1 MGNNFNNNNNMN
13 INNQNNSNQNSKDNE
28 IKELK
33 NQLIKANKIIEK
45 QKLTINELQNK
56 LNNFNTNIN
65 NYQNIINQKDLELN
79 NLRMQINNMNNMNNN
94 IQSNNMFINKNDMV
108 SVNFISMDQ
117 NVHFS
122 VACLKTDI
130 FAEIEEQLYKQYP
143 QYRETNN
150 SFLAHG
156 SQVLRFKTI
165 AENKIG
171 NGLPVTLVVPS

>member
-1 MGNNFNNNNNMN
+1 MGNNLNNNNNMN
-13 INNQNNSNQNSKDNE
+13 INNQNISNQISKDNE
-28 IKELK
+28 IMELK

-45 QKLTINELQNK
+45 QKSTINELQNK
-56 LNNFNTNIN
+56 LNSYNTNIN

-79 NLRMQINNMNNMNNN
+79 NLRMQLNNMKNNN
-94 IQSNNMFINKNDMV
+94 SSNDLNVNFNDIM

>member
-1 MGNNFNNNNNMN
+1 MGNNLNT
-13 INNQNNSNQNSKDNE
+13 KDNE

-56 LNNFNTNIN
+56 LNSYNTNIN

-79 NLRMQINNMNNMNNN
+79 NLRMQLNNMKNN
-94 IQSNNMFINKNDMV
+94 IQSNKVTIDLNDIMT
-108 SVNFISMDQ
+108 VNFISMDQ
-117 NVHFS
+117 NVHFAVS
-122 VACLKTDI
+122 CLKTNT
-130 FAEIEEQLYKQYP
+130 FAEVEEKLYKQYP

>member
-1 MGNNFNNNNNMN
+1 MGNNFNT
-13 INNQNNSNQNSKDNE
+13 KDNE

-56 LNNFNTNIN
+56 LNNYNTNIN

-79 NLRMQINNMNNMNNN
+79 NLRMQLNNMNNMNNN
-94 IQSNNMFINKNDMV
+94 QINNFNINFNDMMC
-108 SVNFISMDQ
+108 VNFISMDQ
-117 NVHFS
+117 TIHFA
-122 VACLKTDI
+122 VPCLKTNT
-130 FAEIEEQLYKQYP
+130 FAEIEEKLYKQYP

-150 SFLAHG
+150 SFLANG
-156 SQVLRFKTI
+156 TQVLRFKTI

>member
-1 MGNNFNNNNNMN
+1 MGN
-13 INNQNNSNQNSKDNE
+13 ISNQNSKDNE

-33 NQLIKANKIIEK
+33 NQLIKANKIIEQ
-45 QKLTINELQNK
+45 QKSTINELQNK
-56 LNNFNTNIN
+56 LNSYNTNIN

-79 NLRMQINNMNNMNNN
+79 NLRMQLNNMNNN
-94 IQSNNMFINKNDMV
+94 IQSNKVTIDLNDIMT
-108 SVNFISMDQ
+108 VNFISMDQ
-117 NVHFS
+117 NVHFAVS
-122 VACLKTDI
+122 CLKTDI
-130 FAEIEEQLYKQYP
+130 FAEVEEQLYKQYP

-165 AENKIG
+165 SENKIG

>member
-1 MGNNFNNNNNMN
+1 MGN
-13 INNQNNSNQNSKDNE
+13 ISNQNSKDNE

-56 LNNFNTNIN
+56 LNSYNTNIN

-94 IQSNNMFINKNDMV
+94 IQSNKVTIDLNDIMT
-108 SVNFISMDQ
+108 VNFISMDQ
-117 NVHFS
+117 NVHFAVS
-122 VACLKTDI
+122 CLKTDI
-130 FAEIEEQLYKQYP
+130 FADVEEQLYKQYP

-150 SFLAHG
+150 SFLANG

>member
-1 MGNNFNNNNNMN
+1 MGNNLNT
-13 INNQNNSNQNSKDNE
+13 KDNE
-28 IKELK
+28 IMELK
-33 NQLIKANKIIEK
+33 NQLIKANKIIEQ
-45 QKLTINELQNK
+45 QKSTINELQNK
-56 LNNFNTNIN
+56 LNSYNININ

-79 NLRMQINNMNNMNNN
+79 NLRMQLNNMNNMKNN

-117 NVHFS
+117 TVHFS
-122 VACLKTDI
+122 VGCLKTNT
-130 FAEIEEQLYKQYP
+130 FAEIEEKLYKQYP

-150 SFLAHG
+150 NFLANG
-156 SQVLRFKTI
+156 MQVLRFKII

>member
-1 MGNNFNNNNNMN
+1 MGNNLNNNNNMN
-13 INNQNNSNQNSKDNE
+13 MNNKNISNQKSKDDE

-56 LNNFNTNIN
+56 LNSYNTNIN

-79 NLRMQINNMNNMNNN
+79 NLRMQLNNMNNN
-94 IQSNNMFINKNDMV
+94 IQSNNLNVNLNDIV
-108 SVNFISMDQ
+108 SVNFVSMDQ
-117 NVHFS
+117 TVHFS
-122 VACLKTDI
+122 VPCLKTNI
-130 FAEIEEQLYKQYP
+130 FAEIEEKLYKQYP
-143 QYRETNN
+143 RYRETNN

>member
-1 MGNNFNNNNNMN
+1 MGNNFNNINNMN

-33 NQLIKANKIIEK
+33 NQLNKANKIIEK
-45 QKLTINELQNK
+45 QKSTINELQNK
-56 LNNFNTNIN
+56 LNSYNTNIN

-79 NLRMQINNMNNMNNN
+79 NLRMQLNNMNNN
-94 IQSNNMFINKNDMV
+94 IQSNKVFIDSNDNMT
-108 SVNFISMDQ
+108 VNFISSDQ
-117 NVHFS
+117 NVHFAVS
-122 VACLKTDI
+122 CLKTNT
-130 FAEIEEQLYKQYP
+130 FAEVEEKLYKQYP

>member
-1 MGNNFNNNNNMN
+1 MGN
-13 INNQNNSNQNSKDNE
+13 ISNQNSKDNE

-56 LNNFNTNIN
+56 LNSYNTNIN

-79 NLRMQINNMNNMNNN
+79 NLRMQLNNMNNN
-94 IQSNNMFINKNDMV
+94 IQSNNMFINLNDIMT
-108 SVNFISMDQ
+108 VNFISMDQ
-117 NVHFS
+117 NVHFAVS
-122 VACLKTDI
+122 CLKTNT
-130 FAEIEEQLYKQYP
+130 FAEVEEKLYKQYP

>member
-56 LNNFNTNIN
+56 LNSYNTNIN

-79 NLRMQINNMNNMNNN
+79 NLRMQINNMNNN
-94 IQSNNMFINKNDMV
+94 IQSNNMFINLNDIMT
-108 SVNFISMDQ
+108 VNFISMDQ
-117 NVHFS
+117 NVHFAVS
-122 VACLKTDI
+122 CLKTDI